1 VNRRRL
7 LVVVAGLLFGA
18 VGVVARSVQISV
30 IQHDFWE
37 QRAVKQQQHVLE
49 VPARRGAILTA
60 DGYVLATSID
70 RVAIQVDTKLLE
82 YAEIFAHAVA
92 PILGIPEKDLEHRL
106 SGEQRWLWIAKQ
118 VSHEIAEQVEA
129 LAPHAVMLFPD
140 FARVY
145 PQGRLAA
152 PVLGFVGREEIDTV
166 GRAGLEHHFDA
177 YLAGEPEQYLTVNDA
192 IQRKVQLQRLRRGRA
207 GYDLQLTLLAR
218 LQARCEAALARSLE
232 AHDARA
238 ASAVVVD
245 VRSGHILAI
254 ASFPSFDPSKR
265 PGAVKPENWRLR
277 PVQDAFEPGSTVKPF
292 VAAAALSADV
302 IRPGERFDCRDHG
315 VSVAGH
321 WVRDHADPG
330 LYTIDEVVIYSAN
343 AGIIEMAERL
353 SEDRLRRAFDAFGFG
368 RRTGV
373 SYPAEARG
381 LLPET
386 RTWSKMSH
394 AGFALGQELTVS
406 PLQMAMA
413 YAAIGN
419 GGWLLPPRLVMPDAV
434 SGAVAGPGPR
444 TRILDEALARRLS
457 TMLEAVVSEGTG
469 ELAGVSGFRTAGKT
483 GTAQRVVD
491 GRFDDTH
498 HIAWFAGFM
507 PMPDPRIAVVVAIED
522 PVEIDFWA
530 STVAAPVF
538 AEIAEASACLLDLAP
553 TEPIPPAE
561 PRLAQSEATA
571 EGGSA

>member
-1 VNRRRL
+1 
-7 LVVVAGLLFGA
+7 
-18 VGVVARSVQISV
+18 
-30 IQHDFWE
+30 
-37 QRAVKQQQHVLE
+37 
-49 VPARRGAILTA
+49 
-60 DGYVLATSID
+60 
-70 RVAIQVDTKLLE
+70 
-82 YAEIFAHAVA
+82 
-92 PILGIPEKDLEHRL
+92 
-106 SGEQRWLWIAKQ
+106 
-118 VSHEIAEQVEA
+118 
-129 LAPHAVMLFPD
+129 
-140 FARVY
+140 
-145 PQGRLAA
+145 LAA
-152 PVLGFVGREEIDTV
+152 PVLGFVGPEELLTV

-177 YLAGEPEQYLTVNDA
+177 YLAGEPEQYLTINDA
-192 IQRKVQLQRLRRGRA
+192 ILRQVQLQRLHRGRA
-207 GYDLQLTLLAR
+207 GYDLRLTLLAR
-218 LQARCEAALARSLE
+218 LQARCEAALTKSLE
-232 AHDARA
+232 LHEARA
-238 ASAVVVD
+238 GSAVVVD

-254 ASFPSFDPSKR
+254 ASLPSFDPSKY
-265 PGAVKPENWRLR
+265 GAVKPENWRLR

-302 IRPGERFDCRDHG
+302 IRAGERFDCRDRG

-330 LYTIDEVVIYSAN
+330 LYTVDEVVVYSAN

-353 SEDRLRRAFDAFGFG
+353 PEDRLRRAFDAFGFG

-373 SYPAEARG
+373 IYPAEARG

-386 RTWSKMSH
+386 SSWSKMSR

-419 GGWLLPPRLVMPDAV
+419 GGWLVPPRLVMPDEA
-434 SGAVAGPGPR
+434 SGAAAGTRTR
-444 TRILDEALARRLS
+444 TRILDEALARRLCV
-457 TMLEAVVSEGTG
+457 MLEGVVSEGTG
-469 ELAGVSGFRTAGKT
+469 DLARVPGFRTAGKT

-491 GRFDDTH
+491 GKFDDTH
-498 HIAWFAGFM
+498 HVAWFAGLM

-538 AEIAEASACLLDLAP
+538 AEIAEAAACLLDLAP

-561 PRLAQSEATA
+561 TRLAQAEATA

>member
-1 VNRRRL
+1 MNRRRL
-7 LVVVAGLLFGA
+7 LVVIAGLLLGA
-18 VGVVARSVQISV
+18 VGVVVRSVQISV
-30 IQHDFWE
+30 IQHDVWE
-37 QRAVKQQQHVLE
+37 QRAFKQQQHVLE

-70 RVAIQVDTKLLE
+70 RVAIQVDTKHLE
-82 YAEIFAHAVA
+82 YPEIFAHAVG
-92 PILGIPEKDLEHRL
+92 PLLDVSEKDLEHRL
-106 SGEQRWLWIAKQ
+106 SGEQRWLWLAKQ
-118 VSHEIAEQVEA
+118 VPHETAERVAE
-129 LAPHAVMLFPD
+129 LAPQAVMLFPD
-140 FARVY
+140 FERVY

-152 PVLGFVGREEIDTV
+152 PVFGFVGREEIDTV

-207 GYDLQLTLLAR
+207 GYDLRLTLLAR
-218 LQARCEAALARSLE
+218 LQARCEAVLARSLE
-232 AHDARA
+232 MHDARA

-245 VRSGHILAI
+245 VRNGHVLAI
-254 ASFPSFDPSKR
+254 ASLPSFDPSR
-265 PGAVKPENWRLR
+265 PTEVKPENWRLR

-292 VAAAALSADV
+292 VAAATLSADV
-302 IRPGERFDCRDHG
+302 VRPGERFDCRDRG

-330 LYTIDEVVIYSAN
+330 LYTVDEVVVHSAN

-353 SEDRLRRAFDAFGFG
+353 SQDQLRHAFDAFGFG

-373 SYPAEARG
+373 IYPAEARG

-386 RTWSKMSH
+386 RTWSKMSR

-406 PLQMAMA
+406 PLQLAMA

-419 GGWLLPPRLVMPDAV
+419 GGWLLPPRLVMPDAE
-434 SGAVAGPGPR
+434 SGAAAGTRTR
-444 TRILDEALARRLS
+444 TRILDEPLARRLCA
-457 TMLEAVVSEGTG
+457 MLEGVVSEGTG
-469 ELAGVSGFRTAGKT
+469 ELARVPGFRTAGKT

-491 GRFDDTH
+491 GKFDDNH
-498 HIAWFAGFM
+498 HIAWFAGLM

-538 AEIAEASACLLDLAP
+538 AEIAEATACLLDIAP

-561 PRLAQSEATA
+561 PRLAQGETTA